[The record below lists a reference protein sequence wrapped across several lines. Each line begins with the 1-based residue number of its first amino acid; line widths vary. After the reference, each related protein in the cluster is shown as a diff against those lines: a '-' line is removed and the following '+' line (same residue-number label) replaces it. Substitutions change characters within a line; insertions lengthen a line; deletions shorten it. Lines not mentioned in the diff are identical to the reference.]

1 MTRKLEDIITQ
12 SLNNYNSKNTF
23 FVKKLKVSPKNVNV
37 MKEAFDIKK
46 KYGRNTTRATA
57 IKKGYKRKKFV
68 STNNNYKSLL
78 GS

>member
-1 MTRKLEDIITQ
+1 MSKKIEDILIKAIKNPKTTFFKKYKI
-12 SLNNYNSKNTF
+12 SSKNEN
-23 FVKKLKVSPKNVNV
+23 LIR
-37 MKEAFDIKK
+37 EAYDIKK
-46 KYGRNTTRATA
+46 KYGKNTTKATA

>member
-1 MTRKLEDIITQ
+1 MSKKIEDILIKAIKNPKTTFFKKYKI
-12 SLNNYNSKNTF
+12 SSKNEN
-23 FVKKLKVSPKNVNV
+23 LIR
-37 MKEAFDIKK
+37 EAYDIKK
-46 KYGRNTTRATA
+46 KYGKNTTRAAA